1 MKALCFDE
9 KLSLREMEKPQRGP
23 GEALIAVTLAGICGT
38 DRQIL
43 KGYSG
48 FRGIPGHEFVGQVVE
63 CDDVGLIGKRVVG
76 EINVTC
82 RVCEWCRR
90 GLGRHC
96 SHRAVMGIINRPGTF
111 ADFVALPTANLHE
124 VPAEVPDEAA
134 VFTEPVA
141 AAGEI
146 LEQMPIPP
154 GTRVAVLGD
163 GRLGLLVA
171 QVLRH
176 AHTEVTVI
184 GRHDDKLGLASGWG
198 MSIVH
203 AGKQPVP
210 AKSFT
215 VVVEATG
222 SPLGLE
228 QALRIVEPRG
238 TVVMKSTIHEPAHF
252 DTAKLVVDEVTLLGS
267 RCGNFATALDLL
279 RDGYI
284 RVQELISRV
293 FPLDAGAEAFEY
305 MNQTP
310 CLKVLLA
317 PDARR
322 PQ

>member
-1 MKALCFDE
+1 MKAVFFDAA
-9 KLSLREMEKPQRGP
+9 LSVREFEVPRP
-23 GEALIAVTLAGICGT
+23 AAGEALIQVIYAGICGT

-48 FRGIPGHEFVGQVVE
+48 FQGIPGHEFVGRVVE
-63 CDDVGLIGKRVVG
+63 CDDAGWIGKRVVG

-82 RVCEWCRR
+82 GSCEWCRR

-96 SHRAVMGIINRPGTF
+96 QGRTVMGISNRPGAF
-111 ADFVALPTANLHE
+111 AEFVALPAANLHE
-124 VPAEVPDEAA
+124 VPQEVPDQAA
-134 VFTEPVA
+134 VFTEPLA
-141 AAGEI
+141 AACEI

-163 GRLGLLVA
+163 GRMGLLVA

-176 AHTEVTVI
+176 AQAQVTVI
-184 GRHDDKLGLASGWG
+184 GRHDDKLGLAMAWG
-198 MSIVH
+198 MSIAH
-203 AGKQPVP
+203 AGKQPIA

-222 SPLGLE
+222 SPQGLE

-238 TVVMKSTIHEPAHF
+238 TVVMKSTFHEPARF

-267 RCGNFATALDLL
+267 RCGNFPIAVDLL
-279 RDGYI
+279 RSKHVA
-284 RVQELISRV
+284 VQELVSRI
-293 FPLDAGAEAFEY
+293 FPLEAGLEAFQY
-305 MNQTP
+305 LNQTP

-317 PDARR
+317 PGA
-322 PQ
+322 